1 MRSLYSERITWLHR
15 VPAGWKLLCLAGAG
29 TALCAIQHVAVLG
42 AAAVAC
48 AVLWLSLGAAAAAGR
63 KLLVGVWVV
72 GALVAAFHAYTG
84 QLWLGVASAL
94 RLFCTVLLGTL
105 LSLTTRQSDL
115 LQVFEQVLAPLARWG
130 VRVDLLA
137 LQLALMLRFVE
148 HFFLLWRRLDEAHRL
163 RTGRS
168 GGVRILPPL
177 IVQTL
182 ISARRVADT
191 LQVRIGQ

>member
-1 MRSLYSERITWLHR
+1 
-15 VPAGWKLLCLAGAG
+15 
-29 TALCAIQHVAVLG
+29 
-42 AAAVAC
+42 
-48 AVLWLSLGAAAAAGR
+48 
-63 KLLVGVWVV
+63 
-72 GALVAAFHAYTG
+72 
-84 QLWLGVASAL
+84 
-94 RLFCTVLLGTL
+94 VLLGTL

-115 LQVFEQVLAPLARWG
+115 LQVFEQVLAPLARSG

>member
-1 MRSLYSERITWLHR
+1 MRSLYSEHRTWLHR
-15 VPAGWKLLCLAGAG
+15 VPAGWKLWCLGVLG
-29 TALCAIQHVAVLG
+29 TALFVVDRPAVLA
-42 AAAVAC
+42 AAAVAIG
-48 AVLWLSLGAAAAAGR
+48 VLYVSLGVAAAGGR
-63 KLLVGVWVV
+63 KLVLSVVLVG
-72 GALVAAFHAYTG
+72 GLVALFHGFMG
-84 QLWLGVASAL
+84 QPWLGVVSAL
-94 RLFCTVLLGTL
+94 RLFSAVLLGTL

-115 LQVFEQVLAPLARWG
+115 LDVFERVLSPLARWG

-148 HFFLLWRRLDEAHRL
+148 HLFVLWKRLDDAHRL
-163 RTGRS
+163 RTGRP
-168 GGVRILPPL
+168 GGVRILSPL

>member
-1 MRSLYSERITWLHR
+1 MRSLYSEHPTWLHR
-15 VPAGWKLLCLAGAG
+15 VPAGWKLWCL
-29 TALCAIQHVAVLG
+29 AVLG
-42 AAAVAC
+42 TGLFVVDRPAVLAAAAVASG
-48 AVLWLSLGAAAAAGR
+48 ALFVSLGAAAAGGR
-63 KLLVGVWVV
+63 RLVVSVVLVGV
-72 GALVAAFHAYTG
+72 LVALFHAFMG
-84 QLWLGVASAL
+84 QPWLGVVSAL
-94 RLFCTVLLGTL
+94 RLFSAVLLGTL

-115 LQVFEQVLAPLARWG
+115 LDVFERVLSPLARWG

-137 LQLALMLRFVE
+137 LQLALMLRFIE
-148 HFFLLWRRLDEAHRL
+148 HLFVLWKRLDDAHRL

-168 GGVRILPPL
+168 GGVRILSPL